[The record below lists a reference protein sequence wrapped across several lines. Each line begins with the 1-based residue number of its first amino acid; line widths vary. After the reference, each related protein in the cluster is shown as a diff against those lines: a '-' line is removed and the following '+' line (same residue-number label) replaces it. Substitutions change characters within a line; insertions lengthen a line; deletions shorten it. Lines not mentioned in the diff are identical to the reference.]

1 MITLIN
7 HQGLKL
13 VKGIQIQTPSPSIG
27 LAYLGAYL
35 KKHNHSYTAI
45 DACGEALDQ
54 ILPSSWGSDIKIQ
67 GLTTEQVIERIPS
80 NTRIFGFS
88 CLFSHVWPLVLSLA
102 SEIRKSFPNAL
113 FVAGGEHPTA
123 MPAQVLAKGT
133 FDVVVLGEGEETFL
147 ELVEKFKANHTWH
160 DITGIGYLDKNQ
172 KYIVNPSRKRVG
184 DIDNLPYPDWDPWC
198 IAEYINHQ
206 QVTGINLGRSMPIL
220 GSRGCPYTCTFC
232 SNEEM
237 WTRKYSMRDGEKLAQ
252 EMQYMKEKYNV
263 TGFTFMDSTFIIN
276 RRKTLEFCQALI
288 KKKLNVSYQ
297 LPAGTRC
304 EAFDEELVLA
314 LERSGLKNFALAP
327 ESGSEMI
334 RNVIKKE
341 INIDSFM
348 HTVKIILRK
357 TQMTIGCFIVIGF
370 PEDTP
375 QTMKESLQLVRKL
388 ALLGV
393 DDVTVSKFT
402 PYPGSPY
409 FHQLVEEGKLSDNH
423 DDLAN
428 IISFY
433 SDNSRSHAKSLSPKS
448 LHYWMIWMF
457 LNFYIISFVARP
469 LKVLKN
475 FRDYFSK
482 GVENARYM
490 RFISE
495 IFVLRK
501 KWKKN

>member
-27 LAYLGAYL
+27 LAYIGAYL
-35 KKHNHSYTAI
+35 KKHNHAYTAI

-54 ILPSSWGSDIKIQ
+54 IFSSSLENDIKIQ
-67 GLTTEQVIERIPS
+67 GLTTKQVLEKIPS
-80 NTRIFGFS
+80 GTKIFGFS
-88 CLFSHVWPLVLSLA
+88 CLFSHAWPLVFNLA
-102 SEIRKSFPNAL
+102 TEIRKLFPNAL

-123 MPAQVLAKGT
+123 MPKQVLVNGL
-133 FDVVVLGEGEETFL
+133 FDAVVLGEGEETFL
-147 ELVEKFKANHTWH
+147 ELVENVKVKKCWRG
-160 DITGIGYLDKNQ
+160 ITGIAYLDIDQN
-172 KYIVNPSRKRVG
+172 YIANPPRKRVG
-184 DIDNLPYPDWDPWC
+184 DIDNLPYPDWDSWC
-198 IAEYINHQ
+198 IEEYINHQ
-206 QVTGINLGRSMPIL
+206 QVTGINLGLSMPIL

-237 WTRKYSMRDGEKLAQ
+237 WTRQYIMRDGEKLAQ
-252 EMQYMKEKYNV
+252 EMQYMKEKYHV

-276 RRKTLEFCQALI
+276 RRKTLEFCHAVI

-304 EAFDEELVLA
+304 EAFDEELIMA
-314 LERSGLKNFALAP
+314 LEESGLKNFALAP

-334 RNVIKKE
+334 RKAIKKQ

-348 HTVKIILRK
+348 HTVKLILKK
-357 TQMTIGCFIVIGF
+357 TQMTLGCFIVIGF
-370 PEDTP
+370 PEDTS
-375 QTMKESLQLVRKL
+375 QTMKESLKLVRKL
-388 ALLGV
+388 AFLGV

-409 FHQLVEEGKLSDNH
+409 FHQLVEEGQLSENH
-423 DDLAN
+423 DELGN

-433 SDNSRSHAKSLSPKS
+433 SDNSRSYSSSLSPKK
-448 LHYWMIWMF
+448 LHFWMIWMF
-457 LNFYIISFVARP
+457 LNFYVISFATRP
-469 LKVLKN
+469 FKVFKN
-475 FRDYFSK
+475 LWDYFSK

-490 RFISE
+490 RFLSE
-495 IFVLRK
+495 IFVLRR
-501 KWKKN
+501 KWKKT